1 MKAYLSMMLR
11 PPADVHSPTCT
22 TQQYFV
28 KFIIFLAPAHLLHL
42 LCLEFEE
49 VQLEVDPAA
58 LLELDGPGEAA
69 EADPGQV
76 VVQRRALL
84 PRQLVIAGQVPGTQQ
99 IFVVLESWNFATKL
113 GLD

>member
-22 TQQYFV
+22 TQHYFV
-28 KFIIFLAPAHLLHL
+28 KFIMFLALSHLLHL

-58 LLELDGPGEAA
+58 LLELDGAGEAA

-84 PRQLVIAGQVPGTQQ
+84 PRQLVIAGQVPGAKQ
-99 IFVVLESWNFATKL
+99 IFIVLESWNFAI
-113 GLD
+113 